1 MLLQRASWLS
11 PKFGRFFCC
20 VLVLTHVP
28 ILEAFVFCSKE
39 IFGCPKY
46 RDCMDALSALLTSRF
61 VQFFVEQQLR
71 ADFREQ
77 TGPHSSILGPLDARN
92 KLCSYLSCGIT
103 VSLSEMPWHWPHPL
117 SYLE

>member
-1 MLLQRASWLS
+1 MIAYSKVTVFYLKSGVSDAAQV
-11 PKFGRFFCC
+11 RFFCC

-46 RDCMDALSALLTSRF
+46 RDCMDALWALPTSRF

-71 ADFREQ
+71 ADFPGANWPPSVDPRPFRRRKQ
-77 TGPHSSILGPLDARN
+77 
-92 KLCSYLSCGIT
+92 SCAVT
-103 VSLSEMPWHWPHPL
+103 
-117 SYLE
+117 